1 MALSLFVPLL
11 PHVKEEVVIAFG
23 TSALVTGVALIVTG
37 FTQGMR
43 QQIAYY
49 QLAIIV
55 QMAGMGFG
63 PAAIAWLRRGK
74 GQPDMVFLMF
84 TVLYA
89 IIMACFLFYTVSQLA
104 GDGPVI
110 NCYLDEVPA
119 LYGKTSLKIVDGII
133 VGVSVLIIILSVLM
147 SRWINKRYYSRPG
160 RQNDESERP
169 PSVATV
175 WFEVLLIFVILAVET
190 CLGVLIQYTITEYS
204 KFVNPNDLEVVGEWD
219 FGQIVPLVML
229 IAPVMELIRALMPR
243 IKHHIRV
250 VRANRPD
257 RIMTINE
264 NADTVVDME
273 NGLRDKE
280 EEGNE
285 DIKGAGVN
293 TETEE
298 VKEEG
303 SKKGSTVTIED

>member
-175 WFEVLLIFVILAVET
+175 WFEVLLIFIILAVET

-257 RIMTINE
+257 RIMSINE

-273 NGLRDKE
+273 KGLRDKE
-280 EEGNE
+280 EEGVE
-285 DIKGAGVN
+285 DIKGAGVS

-303 SKKGSTVTIED
+303 SKKDSTVTIED